1 MNALSNAFKTFS
13 PILIEPAKAKAY
25 LDKVES
31 VPLQNMA
38 NDDIE
43 DVLEMLFGPVPVLI
57 KSGSLG
63 IVPVKGVIG
72 SGCTE
77 IEKMMGCVDVEDV
90 QEMIEE
96 CERDPNI
103 KTIIFDFDT
112 PGGVV
117 TGVPELA
124 SRIEKCSKRTI
135 GWTCKQS
142 CSAGFWLMSQCDE
155 VFVSASSIVGSIGVY
170 IPVYDISEAYD
181 EEGIKVDVI
190 KSGWAKAAGYPG
202 TRMTTEQ
209 RKLFEDDVKETHEW
223 FISDVISVRS
233 LAKVE
238 DMQGQCWSGK
248 KAALKMLVSG
258 ILDTFDDLL
267 MYIGDDEYQTYE
279 RQEPIPA
286 SVTPNEGYAA
296 DVSPEQGEKD
306 NEDEDDEDAKP
317 ISDKDKNDK
326 KKKKKKKPDGS
337 ESDEDEEDEE
347 EIPEVPEKD
356 CPPVDTD
363 CK

>member
-25 LDKVES
+25 LEKVEA
-31 VPLQNMA
+31 VPFQSFA

-43 DVLEMLFGPVPVLI
+43 DVLEMLFGPVPELM

-63 IVPVKGVIG
+63 IIPVKGVIG

-103 KTIIFDFDT
+103 KTIVFDFDT

-124 SRIEKCSKRTI
+124 ERIKKSSKRTI

-142 CSAGFWLMSQCDE
+142 CSAGMWLMSQCDE

-170 IPVYDISEAYD
+170 IPVYDISEAYK
-181 EEGIKVDVI
+181 EEGVAVDVI

-202 TRMTTEQ
+202 TKMTAEQ
-209 RKLFEDDVKETHEW
+209 RKLFEDDVKETHDW
-223 FISDVISVRS
+223 FIMDVLAVRS
-233 LAKVE
+233 FAKIE

-248 KAALKMLVSG
+248 KAAMKMLVSG
-258 ILDTFDDLL
+258 ILPTFDDLL
-267 MYIGDDEYQTYE
+267 MYISPEEYQTYE
-279 RQEPIPA
+279 RQEPIP
-286 SVTPNEGYAA
+286 SSTTPAGGYAA
-296 DVSPEQGEKD
+296 DVSPEQGDKD
-306 NEDEDDEDAKP
+306 EVAP
-317 ISDKDKNDK
+317 ISDDK
-326 KKKKKKKPDGS
+326 KKKKKKKNPDGT
-337 ESDEDEEDEE
+337 ESDEDEDEE
-347 EIPEVPEKD
+347 MPEVPEKD

-363 CK
+363 CKPKP